1 MTEKKDPTRKIYIK
15 DTPFEAPYC
24 TEPKNAGNNA
34 WTGTSVTS
42 VPDNRDRRDG
52 SGGEDSTGNSRRA

>member
-15 DTPFEAPYC
+15 DTPFEVPYC
-24 TEPKNAGNNA
+24 TEPKNAGDNA
-34 WTGTSVTS
+34 WTGAAMTA

-52 SGGEDSTGNSRRA
+52 SGGEDDATNSRRV